1 MKLSTYALDHLV
13 SILIYLL
20 FLICLELF
28 LLIFDVHVSIMIAS
42 FVLVMLFGGALLA
55 YEYQRRAGYYRRLFA
70 ALDQLDQKYLVHELT
85 SSPSFLEGKL
95 LEEILYE
102 TDKSM
107 SEHILQYQ
115 DALEDFKDYI
125 EMWVHEVKLPIAAGQ
140 LILHNN
146 PGEMNKKLREQFG
159 RIENDVEQV
168 LYYMR
173 SENTEKDYLIKRCSL
188 DELVQHVIRRNKDS
202 LLYRRIRIEFE
213 ESGAMVFTDSKWIEF
228 IINQIMSNAIK
239 YCPEQGGCIRIE
251 TKEIGHEARLIIS
264 DNGIGI
270 SASDLGRVFEKSFT
284 GQNGRVS
291 KTSTGMGL
299 YLCDKLCRRLGHAIA
314 IDSAPGEGTS
324 VCITFAADDYYQ
336 VVHEEERGEQDELD
350 PQGGKH
356 RKVLWQPLQPHQGG
370 RPDVAAGGKRGVRRD
385 HGRQRVR
392 QDDAAE
398 LHRHDRSG
406 EQRPHLCG
414 WPRHHPPAR
423 KRPGA
428 VSPRQH
434 RLCLS
439 GVQPAG
445 YDDRL

>member
-28 LLIFDVHVSIMIAS
+28 
-42 FVLVMLFGGALLA
+42 ALLA
-55 YEYQRRAGYYRRLFA
+55 YEYQRRAGDYRRLFA

-173 SENTEKDYLIKRCSL
+173 SENTENDFLIKRCSL

-228 IINQIMSNAIK
+228 IINQIMSNAMS
-239 YCPEQGGCIRIE
+239 G
-251 TKEIGHEARLIIS
+251 A
-264 DNGIGI
+264 
-270 SASDLGRVFEKSFT
+270 GRMHPD
-284 GQNGRVS
+284 R
-291 KTSTGMGL
+291 
-299 YLCDKLCRRLGHAIA
+299 D
-314 IDSAPGEGTS
+314 
-324 VCITFAADDYYQ
+324 
-336 VVHEEERGEQDELD
+336 ERD
-350 PQGGKH
+350 
-356 RKVLWQPLQPHQGG
+356 
-370 RPDVAAGGKRGVRRD
+370 
-385 HGRQRVR
+385 
-392 QDDAAE
+392 
-398 LHRHDRSG
+398 
-406 EQRPHLCG
+406 
-414 WPRHHPPAR
+414 
-423 KRPGA
+423 GA
-428 VSPRQH
+428 
-434 RLCLS
+434 
-439 GVQPAG
+439 
-445 YDDRL
+445 

>member
-1 MKLSTYALDHLV
+1 
-13 SILIYLL
+13 
-20 FLICLELF
+20 
-28 LLIFDVHVSIMIAS
+28 
-42 FVLVMLFGGALLA
+42 
-55 YEYQRRAGYYRRLFA
+55 
-70 ALDQLDQKYLVHELT
+70 
-85 SSPSFLEGKL
+85 
-95 LEEILYE
+95 
-102 TDKSM
+102 
-107 SEHILQYQ
+107 
-115 DALEDFKDYI
+115 
-125 EMWVHEVKLPIAAGQ
+125 MWVHEVKLPIAAGQ

-270 SASDLGRVFEKSFT
+270 PASDLGRVFEKSFT

-336 VVHEEERGEQDELD
+336 VVHEEERGEQDE
-350 PQGGKH
+350 
-356 RKVLWQPLQPHQGG
+356 
-370 RPDVAAGGKRGVRRD
+370 
-385 HGRQRVR
+385 
-392 QDDAAE
+392 
-398 LHRHDRSG
+398 
-406 EQRPHLCG
+406 
-414 WPRHHPPAR
+414 
-423 KRPGA
+423 
-428 VSPRQH
+428 
-434 RLCLS
+434 
-439 GVQPAG
+439 
-445 YDDRL
+445 

>member
-55 YEYQRRAGYYRRLFA
+55 YEYQRRSGYYRRLFA

-251 TKEIGHEARLIIS
+251 TKEMGHEARLIIS

-299 YLCDKLCRRLGHAIA
+299 YLCDKLCRRLGHGIA

-336 VVHEEERGEQDELD
+336 VVHEEERGEQDE
-350 PQGGKH
+350 
-356 RKVLWQPLQPHQGG
+356 
-370 RPDVAAGGKRGVRRD
+370 
-385 HGRQRVR
+385 
-392 QDDAAE
+392 
-398 LHRHDRSG
+398 
-406 EQRPHLCG
+406 
-414 WPRHHPPAR
+414 
-423 KRPGA
+423 
-428 VSPRQH
+428 
-434 RLCLS
+434 
-439 GVQPAG
+439 
-445 YDDRL
+445 

>member
-1 MKLSTYALDHLV
+1 M
-13 SILIYLL
+13 
-20 FLICLELF
+20 
-28 LLIFDVHVSIMIAS
+28 
-42 FVLVMLFGGALLA
+42 
-55 YEYQRRAGYYRRLFA
+55 
-70 ALDQLDQKYLVHELT
+70 
-85 SSPSFLEGKL
+85 
-95 LEEILYE
+95 
-102 TDKSM
+102 
-107 SEHILQYQ
+107 
-115 DALEDFKDYI
+115 
-125 EMWVHEVKLPIAAGQ
+125 
-140 LILHNN
+140 
-146 PGEMNKKLREQFG
+146 
-159 RIENDVEQV
+159 EQV

-270 SASDLGRVFEKSFT
+270 PASDLGRVFEKSFT

-336 VVHEEERGEQDELD
+336 VVHEEGRGEQDE
-350 PQGGKH
+350 
-356 RKVLWQPLQPHQGG
+356 
-370 RPDVAAGGKRGVRRD
+370 
-385 HGRQRVR
+385 
-392 QDDAAE
+392 
-398 LHRHDRSG
+398 
-406 EQRPHLCG
+406 
-414 WPRHHPPAR
+414 
-423 KRPGA
+423 
-428 VSPRQH
+428 
-434 RLCLS
+434 
-439 GVQPAG
+439 
-445 YDDRL
+445 